1 ESYYKDIISDDDVSD
16 LAEFINNIEKS
27 SCVKMNNNPNK
38 KRKHNSSSRNI
49 TTKIGSTKSETLN
62 DSIIERRKPKP
73 NLDLGWILD
82 DDDKESFSSK
92 LINLKNKDPK
102 ENEIFKFIDNLH
114 NNEDMNLGNHLN
126 IVKKLP
132 KKFHIINGDYYN
144 DDGDKENSEDSSS
157 EDILIIELPSEIE
170 ESLKELCR
178 MSKLTPEAH
187 LEQLVG
193 LFEKLYLED
202 IKRIENSSK
211 LIGRVCYFLTEL
223 FKNVPK
229 DVFLIKNFVEA
240 QNILIDKIC
249 NIAIN
254 SQPKQNHNDLLKII
268 LPDLLSEL
276 EKLLDLLMLK
286 KNVTY
291 Y

>member
-1 ESYYKDIISDDDVSD
+1 
-16 LAEFINNIEKS
+16 
-27 SCVKMNNNPNK
+27 
-38 KRKHNSSSRNI
+38 
-49 TTKIGSTKSETLN
+49 
-62 DSIIERRKPKP
+62 
-73 NLDLGWILD
+73 
-82 DDDKESFSSK
+82 
-92 LINLKNKDPK
+92 
-102 ENEIFKFIDNLH
+102 
-114 NNEDMNLGNHLN
+114 
-126 IVKKLP
+126 
-132 KKFHIINGDYYN
+132 
-144 DDGDKENSEDSSS
+144 
-157 EDILIIELPSEIE
+157 LPSEIE

-193 LFEKLYLED
+193 LFEKLYLEVGIDQDWPLQSKILMSRIITMIKNWELKD

-291 Y
+291 YGASQQFLSNMVSSILLLIEKHSIFNIQEPLKNLLQIYYKIVTFLYILPVNKEKILEIIQWIKHNGNLELSLRAIAADCNRSLSNK